1 LTDVMPYVPDGD
13 VLTDF
18 FWDRSRLSIIQGP
31 IQSGT
36 STCCC
41 HKIWVLACEQA
52 PDFDGVRRSKW
63 IVTRDTYKDLR
74 ETTIPT
80 WLTWFAE
87 SMWGPMIHAEPAYHQ
102 MRNYRGGKWDLIPHP
117 SGDGTRVDC
126 EVIFLALPDPSVAE
140 KVLASFE
147 ITGFFRNEGQF
158 CEKSVIDE
166 LLSRCARFPSKRNGP
181 GATWY
186 GGFIDLNAPLEGHW
200 IPYMRG
206 DMPLPVDWTDEQ
218 KKPFIKPDAWRF
230 FLQPPGLIEKV
241 VDGKTVYLPNP
252 KAENQKH
259 TTQPYTELVLGK
271 SKEWIDRRVMNKVGI
286 YLDGKAVYP
295 TFSESDH
302 VSPRRME
309 AVEGAQ
315 IVVGLD
321 FGRDPAAVFAQCL
334 NGRWS
339 FLSELPGDNE
349 SAEKF
354 APRVKRHLADKYPG
368 FKAVFWGDP
377 RGADKGQNVETTA
390 YDIFAAQGMRV
401 RPATTDNNPEMRR
414 SAVGA
419 VLERRFGLQINPD
432 CMVLKVGLAG
442 GYHYPKIKGT
452 GMFREQPKKNNY
464 SHIVEAMENA
474 ILGGGEGDA
483 IIRPASRATPQ
494 PSKIRRHKVNLRRT
508 G

>member
-1 LTDVMPYVPDGD
+1 MTDVMPYVPDGD

-18 FWDRSRLSIIQGP
+18 FWDRSRLAIIQGP

-41 HKIWVLACEQA
+41 HKIWVLACEQE

-186 GGFIDLNAPLEGHW
+186 GGFIDLNAPREGHW

-206 DMPLPVDWTDEQ
+206 DLSMPVEWSEEHKEQ
-218 KKPFIKPDAWRF
+218 FAKPDNWKF
-230 FLQPPGLIEKV
+230 FMQPPGLIEKV
-241 VDGKTVYLPNP
+241 VDKKIVYLPNP

-259 TTQPYTELVLGK
+259 TTQSYMELIVGK
-271 SKEWIDRRVMNKVGI
+271 AKKWIDQRVLNKTGLYV
-286 YLDGKAVYP
+286 DGQAVYP
-295 TFSESDH
+295 TFTESEH
-302 VSPRRME
+302 VAPRKLE
-309 AVEGAQ
+309 ARAGAQ
-315 IVVGLD
+315 IIVGLD
-321 FGRDPAAVFAQCL
+321 FGRQPAAVFGQNI
-334 NGRWS
+334 NGCWT
-339 FLSELPGDNE
+339 FLSELAGENE
-349 SAEKF
+349 SAELF
-354 APRVKRHLADKYPG
+354 APKVKRHLADRYPG
-368 FKAVFWGDP
+368 FNAIFWGDP
-377 RGADKGQNVETTA
+377 RGADPGQNVETTA
-390 YDIFAAQGMRV
+390 YDIFAAKGMMV
-401 RPATTDNNPEMRR
+401 RPATTDNNVEMRR
-414 SAVGA
+414 SAMEA
-419 VLERRFGLQINPD
+419 VLERRLGLQVNPS
-432 CMVLKVGLAG
+432 CMMIKVGLAG
-442 GYHYPKIKGT
+442 GYHYPPIKGT
-452 GMFREQPKKNNY
+452 GLFRDQPKKNVY
-464 SHIVEAMENA
+464 SHIIEAMENA
-474 ILGGGEGDA
+474 ILGGGEGYA
-483 IIRPASRATPQ
+483 IIRPAGKPNPG
-494 PSKIRRHKVNLRRT
+494 PSKVRRHKVNLRRT
-508 G
+508 A